1 MSLNITKFAVIHN
14 KNNENEN
21 QTVLV
26 DIVKS
31 TDDIRDEIENIICN
45 DEIVTY
51 HEENFLVNFE
61 EYDRIIKKY
70 ISNPKLLIGTYYY
83 TIDNKLFMLLYDNA
97 FKKTELLE
105 NGESFKYDDLFTLG
119 CQIISGNLT
128 NNNIVIIKMGIDI
141 SKITYEPLQEY
152 ELKNLFLDI
161 FIKKGICISEN
172 GDVQEYEYTQN
183 YLDNATESYGSEY
196 IHQNYKT
203 DEFSLCDYVLVIA
216 TNTDNKLPLNK
227 KATNIIK
234 KFANVVENAYGN
246 AFIAIY
252 KKSNHQ
258 ISISPFIS
266 LDTKTFKITY
276 DLITNTKFYPIDEE
290 YNMSNDSINI
300 DDNIIPKSFNCTLAL
315 INKRLL

>member
-97 FKKTELLE
+97 FK
-105 NGESFKYDDLFTLG
+105 N
-119 CQIISGNLT
+119 
-128 NNNIVIIKMGIDI
+128 
-141 SKITYEPLQEY
+141 
-152 ELKNLFLDI
+152 
-161 FIKKGICISEN
+161 
-172 GDVQEYEYTQN
+172 
-183 YLDNATESYGSEY
+183 
-196 IHQNYKT
+196 
-203 DEFSLCDYVLVIA
+203 
-216 TNTDNKLPLNK
+216 
-227 KATNIIK
+227 
-234 KFANVVENAYGN
+234 
-246 AFIAIY
+246 
-252 KKSNHQ
+252 
-258 ISISPFIS
+258 
-266 LDTKTFKITY
+266 
-276 DLITNTKFYPIDEE
+276 
-290 YNMSNDSINI
+290 SINDVSSGAAHI
-300 DDNIIPKSFNCTLAL
+300 
-315 INKRLL
+315 